1 MHIGNFMIEAKQ
13 VFDWLKLS
21 GKQAF
26 ILCAITSIL
35 LFSGDELL
43 SKLALVEAKHNLQIW
58 IGLVWLLSVSILL
71 AEIVFPA
78 FKWAVQK
85 IKRHFNL
92 KKYQQRLHNLTIEE
106 KALLSEYI
114 DRNTRTTSIEC
125 SNGVAKELES
135 AMVIR
140 RASNMAHYH
149 DVFPYNIQ
157 PWAWEYL
164 TKNPGLL
171 R

>member
-1 MHIGNFMIEAKQ
+1 MIDAKQ

-26 ILCAITSIL
+26 ILCVITSIL

-43 SKLALVEAKHNLQIW
+43 SKLALVDAKKSLQIW
-58 IGLVWLLSVSILL
+58 IGLVWLISVSILV
-71 AEIVFPA
+71 AEIIFPVV
-78 FKWAVQK
+78 KWASQK
-85 IKRHFNL
+85 VKWHFNL
-92 KKYQQRLHNLTIEE
+92 KRYQQRLHDLTIEE
-106 KALLSEYI
+106 KELLSEYI
-114 DRNTRTTSIEC
+114 DRNTRTTSIKY
-125 SNGVAKELES
+125 SNGVAKELEA

-164 TKNPGLL
+164 TKNPELL
-171 R
+171 K

>member
-1 MHIGNFMIEAKQ
+1 MFDPKQ

-26 ILCAITSIL
+26 ILCLITSIM

-43 SKLALVEAKHNLQIW
+43 TNLGLVKAKESLQLW
-58 IGLVWLLSVSILL
+58 IGLVWLVSISILL
-71 AEIVFPA
+71 AEIIYPA
-78 FKWAVQK
+78 CKWVSQK
-85 IKRHFNL
+85 IKTSMNL
-92 KKYQQRLHNLTIEE
+92 KRYQKRLHELTIDE
-106 KALLSEYI
+106 KELLSEYI
-114 DRNTRTTSIEC
+114 DRNTRTTSIKY

-140 RASNMAHYH
+140 RASNMAHHY

-164 TKNPGLL
+164 TKNPELL
-171 R
+171 K

>member
-1 MHIGNFMIEAKQ
+1 MFEAKQ
-13 VFDWLKLS
+13 IFDWLKLS

-43 SKLALVEAKHNLQIW
+43 SKLGLVESKNSLQIW
-58 IGLVWLLSVSILL
+58 IGLVWLMSISILL
-71 AEIVFPA
+71 AEIAFPA
-78 FKWAVQK
+78 FKWVSQK
-85 IKRHFNL
+85 IKWHFNL
-92 KKYQQRLHNLTIEE
+92 KRYQQRLHDLTIEE
-106 KALLSEYI
+106 KELLSEYI
-114 DRNTRTTSIEC
+114 DRNTRTTSIKY
-125 SNGVAKELES
+125 SNGVAKELEA

-164 TKNPGLL
+164 TKKPWLL
-171 R
+171 K

>member
-1 MHIGNFMIEAKQ
+1 MIEAKQ

-26 ILCAITSIL
+26 ILCVITSIM

-43 SKLALVEAKHNLQIW
+43 SKLALVEAKKSLQIW
-58 IGLVWLLSVSILL
+58 IGLVWLISVSVLL
-71 AEIVFPA
+71 AEIIFPT
-78 FKWAVQK
+78 FKWISQK

-92 KKYQQRLHNLTIEE
+92 KDYQQRLHALTAEE
-106 KALLSEYI
+106 KELLSEYI
-114 DRNTRTTSIEC
+114 DRNTRTTSIKY

-157 PWAWEYL
+157 PWAWDYL
-164 TKNPGLL
+164 NKNPELL
-171 R
+171 K

>member
-1 MHIGNFMIEAKQ
+1 MIEAKQ

-26 ILCAITSIL
+26 ILCVISSII

-43 SKLALVEAKHNLQIW
+43 SILALVEAKKNLQIW
-58 IGLVWLLSVSILL
+58 IGLVWLISVSVLL
-71 AEIVFPA
+71 AEIIFPA
-78 FKWAVQK
+78 YNWVSRK
-85 IKRHFNL
+85 IKLYFNL
-92 KKYQQRLHNLTIEE
+92 KKYQRRLHDLTVEE
-106 KALLSEYI
+106 KELLSEYI
-114 DRNTRTTSIEC
+114 DRNTRTTSIKY

-135 AMVIR
+135 AMIIR

-164 TKNPGLL
+164 TKNPDLL
-171 R
+171 K